1 MRWSF
6 RIARVAGIDVRVH
19 ATFFL
24 LLAWIGY
31 ASWSEGKT
39 SKEAVSLALFTLVT
53 FVIVVLH
60 ELGHALTA
68 KAFGIRTRDIIL
80 FPIGGVARLERMPD
94 KPWQELLVAI
104 GGPAVNVVLCAA
116 AVIALVA
123 QGRTADI
130 FPADILKSGFLV
142 RMVWTNA
149 FLAGFNM
156 LPAFP
161 MDGGRVLR
169 ALLAMQFDSA
179 VATSLAA
186 RLGQGVAALFF
197 ISGIA
202 FSQPFLALIG
212 FFVWI
217 GAGEENRQAQYRS
230 ALAGIPVWHAMAT
243 EIRTLAPSD
252 TLERAALFLTR
263 GTQTEFPVME
273 GDRVV
278 GILTRTA
285 LIATA
290 AREGLGAPV
299 SRAMSAEFAVVA
311 PADPLDQAF
320 VALQSSPV
328 HAAAVIHE
336 GRLVGLLTTEEIGEL
351 AALQGA
357 VGDALKRGIPPPAPP
372 PPA

>member
-6 RIARVAGIDVRVH
+6 RIARVAGIDIRVH

-24 LLAWIGY
+24 LFAWIGY
-31 ASWSEGKT
+31 SSWSEGH
-39 SKEAVSLALFTLVT
+39 SRGEALDAALFTVVT

-68 KAFGIRTRDIIL
+68 KAFGVRTRDIIL

-116 AVIALVA
+116 AFFALAA
-123 QGRTADI
+123 QGRTGDV
-130 FPADILKSGFLV
+130 FTSNLLRSGFLV

-149 FLAGFNM
+149 ILAGFNM

-169 ALLAMQFDSA
+169 ALLAMHFDSA

-186 RLGQGVAALFF
+186 RLGQGVAALLFVA
-197 ISGIA
+197 GIA
-202 FSQPFLALIG
+202 FGLPFFALIG

-230 ALAGIPVWHAMAT
+230 ALSGIAVWQAMAT
-243 EIRTLAPSD
+243 EIRTLSPSD
-252 TLERAALFLTR
+252 TLERAALYLTR
-263 GTQTEFPVME
+263 GTQSEFPVVD

-278 GILTRTA
+278 GLLTRSA
-285 LIATA
+285 LVA
-290 AREGLGAPV
+290 AVSREGLGAPV
-299 SRAMSAEFAVVA
+299 SRAMSTDFAVVS
-311 PADPLDQAF
+311 PTDPLDQAF

-328 HAAAVIHE
+328 HAAAVVQD
-336 GRLVGLLTTEEIGEL
+336 GRLAGLLTAEEIGEI
-351 AALQGA
+351 AALHGA
-357 VGDALKRGIPPPAPP
+357 VGDAWKRGIPPPPP
-372 PPA
+372 PSA